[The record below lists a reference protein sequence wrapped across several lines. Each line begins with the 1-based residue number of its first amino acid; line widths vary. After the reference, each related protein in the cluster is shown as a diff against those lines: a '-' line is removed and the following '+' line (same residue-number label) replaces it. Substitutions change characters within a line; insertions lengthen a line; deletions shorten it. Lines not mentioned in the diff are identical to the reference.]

1 MKTSSPTV
9 PPRPA
14 TASTRIRAIIVDDEP
29 TARRGVRLLLER
41 DSSVDIVGEA
51 STGLEAA
58 ELMQR
63 EKPDLAFLDVQMP
76 GLDGFAALEKVG
88 PAAAPAVIFVTAYD
102 EHALRAFEVNAVD
115 YLLKPYDDV
124 RFNAALQ
131 RAKEEVRRRQTDTVN
146 TRLTQLLDY
155 LQQTGGTGASAQAK
169 DEKAGDRI
177 LLKSSG
183 EIFFLKAEE
192 IDWIEA
198 EGDYMKFHVSGRT
211 HLMRETMARLEARL
225 DPKRFI
231 RIHRSTIVNIDRL
244 RKLSPSFA
252 GEYAVIL
259 HDGTKLKLSRG
270 YHERIGALLKQS
282 L

>member
-1 MKTSSPTV
+1 MKPSTLAPIRSETI
-9 PPRPA
+9 PA
-14 TASTRIRAIIVDDEP
+14 RIRAIIVDDEP

-41 DSSVDIVGEA
+41 DSTVEVVGEA
-51 STGLEAA
+51 STGAEAA

-63 EKPDLAFLDVQMP
+63 AKPDLAFLDVQMP
-76 GLDGFAALEKVG
+76 GSDGFEALEKVG
-88 PAAAPAVIFVTAYD
+88 PAAAPAVVFVTAYD

-115 YLLKPYDDV
+115 YLLKPYDDA
-124 RFNAALQ
+124 RFTAALQ

-146 TRLTQLLDY
+146 ARLTQLLDY
-155 LQQTGGTGASAQAK
+155 LQQNSGTTASAQAK
-169 DEKAGDRI
+169 EEKSGDRI
-177 LLKSSG
+177 LIKSSG

-198 EGDYMKFHVSGRT
+198 EGDYMKFHVNGRT

-270 YHERIGALLKQS
+270 YHERIAMLLKQA

>member
-1 MKTSSPTV
+1 MKPTPPASSPS
-9 PPRPA
+9 PIDPSA
-14 TASTRIRAIIVDDEP
+14 GGRIRVVIVDDEP

-41 DSSVDIVGEA
+41 DGGVEIVGEA
-51 STGLEAA
+51 TNGAEAVD
-58 ELMQR
+58 LIRR

-76 GLDGFAALEKVG
+76 GCDGFDALSRLSPEQT
-88 PAAAPAVIFVTAYD
+88 PAVVFVTAYD

-115 YLLKPYDDV
+115 YLLKPYDDA
-124 RFNAALQ
+124 RFSAALQ
-131 RAKEEVRRRQTDTVN
+131 RAKDEVRRRNTDHVN
-146 TRLTQLLDY
+146 VRLTRLLEF
-155 LQQTGGTGASAQAK
+155 LQRSGGDVGGTE
-169 DEKAGDRI
+169 EKPGDRI
-177 LLKSSG
+177 LIKSSG

-198 EGDYMKFHVSGRT
+198 EGDYMKFHVAGRT
-211 HLMRETMARLEARL
+211 HLMRETMARLEERL

-252 GEYAVIL
+252 GEYAVVL

-270 YHERIGALLKQS
+270 YHERIAALLKQA

>member
-1 MKTSSPTV
+1 MKASPVSPVRRETE
-9 PPRPA
+9 PA
-14 TASTRIRAIIVDDEP
+14 TDRRIRTIIVDDEP

-41 DSSVDIVGEA
+41 DIAVEIVGEA
-51 STGLEAA
+51 ASGVEAA
-58 ELMQR
+58 ELIRR

-76 GLDGFAALEKVG
+76 GCDGFEALTKVE
-88 PAAAPAVIFVTAYD
+88 PNLAPAVIFVTAYD

-124 RFNAALQ
+124 RFSAALH
-131 RAKEEVRRRQTDTVN
+131 RAKDEVRRRQADSVN

-155 LQQTGGTGASAQAK
+155 LQQSNASNARK
-169 DEKAGDRI
+169 DEGAGDRI
-177 LLKSSG
+177 LVKSSG
-183 EIFFLKAEE
+183 EIFFLKAAE

-198 EGDYMKFHVSGRT
+198 EGDYMKFHVNGRT

-225 DPKRFI
+225 DPKKFI

-270 YHERIGALLKQS
+270 YHERIATLLKQA

>member
-1 MKTSSPTV
+1 MNPDV
-9 PPRPA
+9 FPPLPLVE
-14 TASTRIRAIIVDDEP
+14 TAARLRAVIVDDEP
-29 TARRGVRLLLER
+29 AARRGVRLLLER
-41 DSSVDIVGEA
+41 DGGVEVVGEA
-51 STGLEAA
+51 ATGIEAV
-58 ELMQR
+58 ELIRR

-76 GLDGFAALEKVG
+76 GAGGFEALAELDGAT
-88 PAAAPAVIFVTAYD
+88 APAVIFVTAYD

-115 YLLKPYDDV
+115 YLLKPYDDA
-124 RFNAALQ
+124 RFFASLL
-131 RAKEEVRRRQTDTVN
+131 RAREEIRRRQADQVN
-146 TRLTQLLDY
+146 DRLAQLLDY
-155 LQQTGGTGASAQAK
+155 LRQTRGPMSAPPEDK
-169 DEKAGDRI
+169 TGDRI
-177 LLKSSG
+177 LVKSSG

-198 EGDYMKFHVSGRT
+198 EGDYMKFHVAGRS

-259 HDGTKLKLSRG
+259 QDGTKLKLSRG
-270 YHERIGALLKQS
+270 YHERIAALLKQS